1 MQQQYRISPPEQ
13 VHTTVHLPASKS
25 ISNRALILNAL
36 SLSNTPIHN
45 LSDCE
50 DTRVIVESF
59 NSNSN
64 LFDVKG
70 AGTAMRFLTAFLAGM
85 EGEWIIRGSKRMHE
99 RPIHPLVETL
109 NVLGAEIEYLEKEG
123 YPPLRIRGRRLKGGE
138 VFVAGNISSQF
149 ISALLM
155 VAPMMENGLVMNIEK
170 QVISK
175 PYIDLTIGM
184 MKDYGVHTKWE
195 ENKITVKPQKYK
207 AVEYTVEQ
215 DWSAASYWYEI
226 VSLLPGAEVKLPGLR
241 KVSLQGDANVANLF
255 SDLGV
260 ETEYLEDG
268 IIIRHMKRK
277 ARKFFHDF
285 IREPDLAQ
293 TFATTCCFKGIP
305 FLFSGTQSLKIKETD
320 RIAALITEL
329 RKMGFVLRDG
339 GSGMLEWDGERCFPA
354 EVPAIDT
361 YDDHR
366 MAMSMAPGSIL
377 LNPLF
382 INDPMVVTKSYPSFW
397 DDLKKAGFTIQ
408 PK

>member
-1 MQQQYRISPPEQ
+1 MQQQYIISPPDN

>member
-1 MQQQYRISPPEQ
+1 MQQQYIISPPDN

-123 YPPLRIRGRRLKGGE
+123 YPPLRIKGRSLKGGE

-155 VAPMMENGLVMNIEK
+155 VAPMMEKGLVMNIEK

-195 ENKITVKPQKYK
+195 ENRITIKPQKYK
-207 AVEYTVEQ
+207 AVKYTVEQ

-293 TFATTCCFKGIP
+293 TFAATCCFKGIP

>member
-1 MQQQYRISPPEQ
+1 
-13 VHTTVHLPASKS
+13 VHTTVYLPASKS